1 MALTEANSKERAL
14 RQFAFGKE
22 VTGEVLPAIS
32 ENSFGL
38 QLLIY
43 WLGAICTLG
52 IYTVLYRENRI
63 YRLLEHFYIG
73 LAVGFGLVVTI
84 NEVLDKVW
92 WKAMMT
98 EQPTTVASF
107 DKAPPI
113 RGVTLDKSVKKEGE
127 GSWKWQTGQNP
138 LLKLTGIPTEWGMP
152 NYLKLWLWLE
162 KPVPDGRVT
171 LRIHVRNPDTKKTVV
186 MSEEIATDFSGWRE
200 LLLPL
205 KQFETTGNPY
215 RLFEKVGKYGVLG
228 DVVAVEFEANEA
240 LRKGDVTVRLDDFR
254 HCIGY
259 RWWWAFALVIGLMF
273 YTVFS
278 PRFAWMSRMA
288 LSLMM
293 GFGAGYAFKG
303 FIFDVGPHIAKSFKP
318 IFVGLDAW
326 KVGVNN
332 AIFVA
337 VLLCVM
343 IYFFFSVEHRH
354 PLIREPA
361 RLGRWLLMITF
372 GIVFGNT
379 VMGRFSLFI
388 SRLDFLLLQNP
399 VDVGKWAKLG
409 LVVGLALVLFGAAF
423 LSVEYERRRQQSAT
437 T

>member
-1 MALTEANSKERAL
+1 
-14 RQFAFGKE
+14 
-22 VTGEVLPAIS
+22 VLPAIN

-52 IYTVLYRENRI
+52 IYTVLYRENRV
-63 YRLLEHFYIG
+63 YRLFEHFYIG
-73 LAVGFGLVVTI
+73 LAVGFGLVITV

-92 WKAMMT
+92 WKATMT

-107 DKAPPI
+107 DKPLCI
-113 RGVTLDKSVKKEGE
+113 KGIELDKVDKKEGE
-127 GSWKWQTGQNP
+127 GCWLWLPSEAP
-138 LLKLTGIPTEWGMP
+138 LLRLTNIPTDWGMP
-152 NYLKLWLWLE
+152 NYMKIWLWIE
-162 KPVPDGRVT
+162 KPVPNGQIILRV
-171 LRIHVRNPDTKKTVV
+171 RVQNPDTKRTVV
-186 MSEEIATDFSGWRE
+186 MSKAIETDFSGWRE

-205 KQFETTGNPY
+205 KEFETTGDPY
-215 RLFEKVGKYGVLG
+215 RAFEKVGKYGVLG
-228 DVVAVEFEANEA
+228 DVTGVEFEANKVLQA
-240 LRKGDVTVRLDDFR
+240 ANVPVRLDDLR

-259 RWWWAFALVIGLMF
+259 RWWWAFALIIGLMF

-278 PRFAWMSRMA
+278 RRFAWMSR
-288 LSLMM
+288 LSLSIMM
-293 GFGAGYAFKG
+293 GFGAGYTFKG
-303 FIFDVGPHIAKSFKP
+303 FIFEVVPHIQKSFKP

-332 AIFVA
+332 AVFVA

-343 IYFFFSVEHRH
+343 IYFFFSIEHRYL
-354 PLIREPA
+354 LIREPA
-361 RLGRWLLMITF
+361 RLGRWLLMLTF

-399 VDVGKWAKLG
+399 VEASKWAKLG
-409 LVVGLALVLFGAAF
+409 MVAGLAVVLFLLAF
-423 LSVEYERRRQQSAT
+423 LSVEYERRRQQAVS
-437 T
+437 